1 MKQTKENME
10 MLYGKHPTA
19 ATVNLAGT
27 QITPTFRTLAVR
39 SSCAG
44 AVTAA
49 ALMQVR
55 SFSTTPTVAATTTIR
70 SV

>member
-1 MKQTKENME
+1 

-27 QITPTFRTLAVR
+27 QITPTFRALALR
-39 SSCAG
+39 SCCAG
-44 AVTAA
+44 AIATA

-55 SFSTTPTVAATTTIR
+55 SISATTTVAATTTIR